1 MAEGAF
7 VAVRWDVSG
16 GWVGCGGGGEGRSY
30 SISLKIPIPKIV
42 TARA

>member
-16 GWVGCGGGGEGRSY
+16 GGGGRGEGRSY